1 MVDKITNSLRKP
13 TVAASVSG
21 IEKCFFYYGHGMQ
34 KHWAKS
40 DTTLINYIGTKYGQ
54 SVKVSLTTGELVV
67 TDIYEKLLPKFK
79 TEEEKKTHLSSL
91 EHWEKEQCEAT
102 KED

>member
-13 TVAASVSG
+13 TVAVSVSG
-21 IEKCFFYYGHGMQ
+21 LEKCFFYYGHGMQ

-40 DTTLINYIGTKYGQ
+40 DTTLINYIGSKYGQ

-67 TDIYEKLLPKFK
+67 TEMAETLLPKFK
-79 TEEEKKTHLSSL
+79 TAEEKKTHLSSL
-91 EHWEKEQCEAT
+91 EYWEQKQ
-102 KED
+102 